1 MFNIPPDMSIVP
13 LDIDKSPAE
22 LFPTVNVPPSIS
34 NVPPLSISIPVS
46 PASKTTTSPGT
57 KYLASI
63 TSARPFR
70 ITLHDGKSIFLRAF
84 TALSALYSCTKP
96 ITALIKVR
104 KEKVNA
110 WLSDIEDFKNNLSGQ
125 TISIHGKDYA
135 TVAHRLAIARRNL
148 GSRMKIVTDIVSI
161 DKDTVVCKAAVSIG
175 DRVVATGLAEEKRTA
190 SRINQTSALENC
202 ETSAVGRALAFCGII
217 NDGIASAEEV
227 AAAIEQQDKKIQ
239 TALKALNA
247 ISHAGN
253 FQKWISDNKTFLA
266 DLKSK
271 NPVSYNSFLVKFT
284 EIKNQLKSNGVKI

>member
-1 MFNIPPDMSIVP
+1 MTKKNTIIPD
-13 LDIDKSPAE
+13 D
-22 LFPTVNVPPSIS
+22 
-34 NVPPLSISIPVS
+34 
-46 PASKTTTSPGT
+46 
-57 KYLASI
+57 
-63 TSARPFR
+63 
-70 ITLHDGKSIFLRAF
+70 
-84 TALSALYSCTKP
+84 
-96 ITALIKVR
+96 LIQT
-104 KEKVNA
+104 
-110 WLSDIEDFKNNLSGQ
+110 IEDFKSNLNGQ

-148 GSRMKIVTDIVSI
+148 GSRMKIETEIVSI
-161 DKDTVVCKAAVSIG
+161 DKDTVVCKASVSIG

-266 DLKSK
+266 DLKAK

-284 EIKNQLKSNGVKI
+284 EIKNQLKSNGVIK